1 MKGKRIRHMMILL
14 LCAAML
20 MTSCRSAG
28 GQTQGEAPG
37 KDSADDKRDRVVLTY
52 ASWGSPNEKQAQERI
67 VKKFMEKYPWITV
80 HYLYIPYDY
89 RAKLT
94 TLYASNKEP
103 DVFTLHK
110 YTALQ
115 WAEQGKLYNLNEF
128 LAKDKEINEDSLIP
142 NAVMYWDEGKVAGI
156 KVAEEAFALY
166 YNKDIFLEAGVPLPP
181 VKAEEAWTWNEF
193 VQTAKKLTIDRNGHN
208 ALSPAFDPAN
218 IKQYGVRF
226 NSWMWYLMVP
236 SNDTGIIAPDGSRMN
251 LEEPAVIDAV
261 QKLVD
266 LIFVHHVAP
275 SKVQEKNLP
284 QPALAL
290 QSKKVAMDLDGQ
302 WVQLDLAAAN
312 VNFGVGVLPK
322 LKTSKTIQFGEPA
335 VMSASTRHPE
345 EAWLLYKWLLHADN
359 LIDMHAGG
367 LWMPI
372 QKDYYLKPELIARWA
387 SVKPGHPDGY
397 EDAVMRQTLE
407 NGVNS
412 YEFHLKNIEN
422 IHAILN
428 PALDQVW
435 LGKKSVQE
443 AFTSI
448 SKQINAEFRGTYP

>member
-1 MKGKRIRHMMILL
+1 MKGKRYGLIVILL
-14 LCAAML
+14 VCTALL
-20 MTSCRSAG
+20 TSGCRSAG
-28 GQTQGEAPG
+28 GNTQGEVSG
-37 KDSADDKRDRVVLTY
+37 KESADVERDRVVLTY

-67 VKKFMEKYPWITV
+67 IKKFMEKYPWITV

-89 RAKLT
+89 WAKLT
-94 TLYASNKEP
+94 TLYASNKAP

-110 YTALQ
+110 HKALH
-115 WAEQGKLYNLNEF
+115 WAEQGKLYNLNDF
-128 LAKDKEINEDSLIP
+128 LARDKEINEDSLIP

-156 KVAEEAFALY
+156 KVAEESFALY
-166 YNKDIFLEAGVPLPP
+166 YNTDMFLEAGVPLPP

-193 VQTAKKLTIDRNGHN
+193 VRTAKKLTIDRNGHN
-208 ALSPAFDPAN
+208 ALSPAFDPSD

-236 SNDTGIIAPDGSRMN
+236 SNDTSIIAPDGSRMN

-261 QKLVD
+261 QKLAD

-275 SKVQEKNLP
+275 SPIQEKNLP

-302 WVQLDLAAAN
+302 WIQLDLAAAK

-322 LKTSKTIQFGEPA
+322 LKTSKTIQFGEPV

-359 LIDMHAGG
+359 LIEMHAGG

-372 QKDYYLKPELIARWA
+372 LKDYYLKPELIARWA

-422 IHAILN
+422 IHAILY

-435 LGKKSVQE
+435 LGKKSVKE
-443 AFTSI
+443 AFTSV
-448 SKQINAEFRGTYP
+448 SAQINAEFKGTYP